1 MKMGR
6 QAEGLRGMSREHWGV
21 PPQERSAVGR
31 SRGAPDKKDTCQ
43 ARSQG
48 LAIRREEGCPH
59 WVVKATAPFSAGMSP
74 VFSCLKHSFPL
85 SYL

>member
-1 MKMGR
+1 MGR
-6 QAEGLRGMSREHWGV
+6 QAEGLRGMSRERWGM

-48 LAIRREEGCPH
+48 LAIRREEGRPH